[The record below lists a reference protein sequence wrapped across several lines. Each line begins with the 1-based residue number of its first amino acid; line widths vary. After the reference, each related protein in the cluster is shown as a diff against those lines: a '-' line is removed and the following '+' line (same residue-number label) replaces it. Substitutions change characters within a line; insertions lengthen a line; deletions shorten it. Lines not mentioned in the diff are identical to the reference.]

1 MYGYLKTG
9 TSSDAITTG
18 STKRNDVFTEGVP
31 DEDPRPSVLGRRS
44 YIDDILI
51 PAKSWSSLYEKVERL
66 LEVCDKWNLSIS
78 LTKSFWGCQKVDYLG
93 HQVSLA
99 GLEAH
104 PKDLGSLVNIP
115 FPRNLRSM
123 QSFLGSL
130 NYYSRFIEDFAIYA
144 SVLYELREADFFEI
158 SRSGGVDHPVSEI
171 KEHRDPEATKDPDV
185 FADHELNTGGDPDS
199 EGRTRWEKAMI
210 AFTMLKAKIAQT
222 PILKHFDPDR
232 TPVIVVYASKWA
244 VSAALLQNYD
254 GVYWPVTFTSRT
266 LKSNE
271 INYGMVEKEV
281 LALLRILDVCYTILV
296 GREIHVFTRY
306 STLAWLVQS
315 SGLNG
320 RLGRWAALL
329 SN

>member
-1 MYGYLKTG
+1 MT
-9 TSSDAITTG
+9 
-18 STKRNDVFTEGVP
+18 
-31 DEDPRPSVLGRRS
+31 
-44 YIDDILI
+44 
-51 PAKSWSSLYEKVERL
+51 
-66 LEVCDKWNLSIS
+66 
-78 LTKSFWGCQKVDYLG
+78 
-93 HQVSLA
+93 
-99 GLEAH
+99 
-104 PKDLGSLVNIP
+104 
-115 FPRNLRSM
+115 
-123 QSFLGSL
+123 
-130 NYYSRFIEDFAIYA
+130 
-144 SVLYELREADFFEI
+144 
-158 SRSGGVDHPVSEI
+158 
-171 KEHRDPEATKDPDV
+171 
-185 FADHELNTGGDPDS
+185 
-199 EGRTRWEKAMI
+199 

-329 SN
+329 SNWTLEIRKCEKEEDEILWTLAASITLREEVDEVLTAISPKKQPRQNISMPPPTVEKARSCGSLVSTDPLESSGRVELTAP